1 MGSVQTEPQVDPGR
15 ALAPSMVGATVVRKE
30 DPALL
35 TGRGRYVDD
44 LQLPGTLHMAYVRSS
59 QAHARITGIDTEAA
73 RDLPGVLGVWT
84 AADLPGLPNTR
95 SIPGMERPCL
105 ATDTVRFVGEPVAVV
120 AATDRYL
127 AADAAAAVV
136 VDYDPLPA
144 LVTIEAAMA
153 EGAAPIVPGQA
164 GNVVMD
170 QPLTEG
176 DAEAELA
183 AAPHRTTLR
192 IRNQRLAAVPI
203 EPGGCVAS
211 WDSSGLTLYATVQA
225 PHPVRNELA
234 VMFGLPQHETRVV
247 APDVGGGF
255 GAKAS
260 FYPEFILTAELSRR
274 LGRPVKYVE
283 TRSENLVSM
292 THGRA
297 QLQDID
303 VGFDDEGRLLAMRVA
318 IVQDCGAWPDAT
330 GAGLPTLTIFMS
342 GGCYKVG
349 TIAASFRS
357 VTTNTTPVAAYRGA
371 GRPEAAFLIERV
383 MDVVAAELGRDP
395 LDVRRVNF
403 IQPGEMPY
411 ATQWPGIV
419 YDESDYPRLLD
430 TLLEH
435 IDYPALKREA
445 EERRADPSR
454 PLLGVG
460 FSTFVEM
467 GGFGPTPLFEQFG
480 YIGGWE
486 SSTVRMNPDGSVV
499 VSVGTSPHGQGH
511 ETAFAQ
517 IASDALGGVPMD
529 RITVRHGDTQT
540 VQEGIGTMGS
550 RAIPVCGPAVQRS
563 SDRVRG
569 KLVQI
574 AAHLLEASED
584 DIEQHGETFSVR
596 GTPGTEVSLADVAL
610 TAYKPHKLPEGMEI
624 GLQFMDY
631 YEPTNLSYPSG
642 AHACVVE
649 IDRDTGSVGVLRY
662 VAVDDCGTVINPLT
676 ARGQVE
682 GGLAQGIA
690 QALLEEVVYDAD
702 GQPVTSSLVDY
713 QIPGAPDVPGME
725 TYHLEVKTSFNPL
738 GAKGLGESGATA
750 APQAVVNAVVDAL
763 SHLGVRNIDMPMTP
777 FKVWTTMRAGAAADG
792 QGPGAAAPQNEPGAP
807 PPPEGLPEPPEGSA
821 EDWKVTP

>member
-1 MGSVQTEPQVDPGR
+1 
-15 ALAPSMVGATVVRKE
+15 
-30 DPALL
+30 
-35 TGRGRYVDD
+35 
-44 LQLPGTLHMAYVRSS
+44 
-59 QAHARITGIDTEAA
+59 
-73 RDLPGVLGVWT
+73 
-84 AADLPGLPNTR
+84 
-95 SIPGMERPCL
+95 
-105 ATDTVRFVGEPVAVV
+105 
-120 AATDRYL
+120 
-127 AADAAAAVV
+127 

-144 LVTIEAAMA
+144 LITIEAAMA
-153 EGAAPIVPGQA
+153 DGAEPIVPGQA
-164 GNVVMD
+164 SNVVMN
-170 QPLTEG
+170 QPMTEDDG
-176 DAEAELA
+176 EAELA
-183 AAPHRTTLR
+183 AAPHRSSLR

-203 EPGGCVAS
+203 EPGGCLAT
-211 WDSSGLTLYATVQA
+211 WDGGGLTLYATVQA

-234 VMFGLPQHETRVV
+234 VMFGLPQHQTRVV

-274 LGRPVKYVE
+274 LSRPVKYIE
-283 TRSENLVSM
+283 TRSENLVAM

-297 QLQDID
+297 QLQDIE
-303 VGFDDEGRLLAMRVA
+303 VGYDDDGRLLALRVA

-349 TIAASFRS
+349 KTAASFRS
-357 VTTNTTPVAAYRGA
+357 VTTHTTPVAAYRGA

-383 MDVVAAELGRDP
+383 IDLVADELGLDP
-395 LDVRRVNF
+395 VDVRRANF
-403 IQPGEMPY
+403 IQAGEMPWS
-411 ATQWPGIV
+411 TQWPGIV

-430 TLLEH
+430 TLLET
-435 IDYPALKREA
+435 IDYDEIKRDA
-445 EERRADPSR
+445 ASRRDDLSR
-454 PLLGVG
+454 PLLGIG

-499 VSVGTSPHGQGH
+499 ISVGTSPHGQGH

-517 IASDALGGVPMD
+517 IASDALGGVPME
-529 RITVRHGDTQT
+529 RITVRHGDTQS

-550 RAIPVCGPAVQRS
+550 RAIPVCGPAVQKS
-563 SDRVRG
+563 SDGVRR
-569 KLVQI
+569 KLVRI
-574 AAHLLEASED
+574 AAHMLEASVD
-584 DIEQHGETFSVR
+584 DIEQDGETFGVR
-596 GTPGTEVSLADVAL
+596 GTPGTHVALADVAL
-610 TAYKPHKLPEGMEI
+610 TAYKPHKLPEGMDI
-624 GLQFMDY
+624 GLQVMEY

-649 IDRDTGSVGVLRY
+649 VDRQTGQVSIVRY

-690 QALLEEVVYDAD
+690 QALLEEVVYGSD
-702 GQPVTSSLVDY
+702 GQPVTSTLVDY
-713 QIPGAPDVPGME
+713 AVPGASDLPDME
-725 TYHLEVKTSFNPL
+725 THHLEIKTSFNPL

-777 FKVWTTMRAGAAADG
+777 FRVWRTMQAAVK
-792 QGPGAAAPQNEPGAP
+792 PGAGEAEPPAAPQHAQDVPLSSERSTDDSTDERENS
-807 PPPEGLPEPPEGSA
+807 L
-821 EDWKVTP
+821 

>member
-1 MGSVQTEPQVDPGR
+1 MG
-15 ALAPSMVGATVVRKE
+15 SMVGATVVRKE

-44 LQLPGTLHMAYVRSS
+44 IQLPGTLHMAYVRSPE
-59 QAHARITGIDTEAA
+59 AHATIGSIDTDEAA
-73 RDLPGVLGVWT
+73 GMPGVIGVWT
-84 AADLPGLPNTR
+84 AADLPELPPCR

-105 ATDTVRFVGEPVAVV
+105 AQDTVRFVGEPVAVV
-120 AATDRYL
+120 LATDRYR
-127 AADAAAAVV
+127 AADAASAVV
-136 VDYDPLPA
+136 VEYESLPVLA
-144 LVTIEAAMA
+144 TIEQAMA
-153 EGAAPIVPGQA
+153 EGAAPIVPGQV

-170 QPLTEG
+170 QPLTAD

-183 AAPHRTTLR
+183 AAPHRTSLR
-192 IRNQRLAAVPI
+192 LRNQRLAAVPI
-203 EPGGCVAS
+203 EPGGCVAT
-211 WDSSGLTLYATVQA
+211 WEGDGLTLYATVQA

-234 VMFGLPQHETRVV
+234 VMFGLPQHRTRVV

-274 LGRPVKYVE
+274 LSRPVKYVE
-283 TRSENLVSM
+283 TRSENMLSM

-297 QLQDID
+297 QLQDIEI
-303 VGFDDEGRLLAMRVA
+303 GYDDEGQLLALRVA
-318 IVQDCGAWPDAT
+318 IVQDCGAWPDPT
-330 GAGLPTLTIFMS
+330 GAGLPTLTLFMS

-349 TIAASFRS
+349 KIAASFRS
-357 VTTNTTPVAAYRGA
+357 VATNTTPISAYRGA

-383 MDVVAAELGRDP
+383 IDVVADELGLDP
-395 LDVRRVNF
+395 LDVRRRNF
-403 IQPGEMPY
+403 IQADEMPFT
-411 ATQWPGIV
+411 TQWPGIV
-419 YDESDYPRLLD
+419 YDESDYPRLLA

-435 IDYPALKREA
+435 VDYAALKAEA
-445 EERRADPSR
+445 AQRRDDPAK
-454 PLLGVG
+454 PLLGIG

-499 VSVGTSPHGQGH
+499 IAVGTSPHGQGH

-517 IASDALGGVPMD
+517 IASDALGGVPME

-550 RAIPVCGPAVQRS
+550 RAIPVCGPAVQKS
-563 SDRVRG
+563 SDGIRR
-569 KLVQI
+569 KLVRI
-574 AAHLLEASED
+574 AAHMLEASED
-584 DIEQHGETFSVR
+584 DIVQDGETFSVR
-596 GTPGTEVSLADVAL
+596 GTPGSTVALGEVAL
-610 TAYKPHKLPEGMEI
+610 TAYKPQRLPDGMDI
-624 GLQFMDY
+624 GLQVMEY

-642 AHACVVE
+642 AHCCVVE
-649 IDRDTGSVGVLRY
+649 VDRQTGQVTIQRY

-690 QALLEEVVYDAD
+690 QALLEQVVYGED
-702 GQPVTSSLVDY
+702 GQPLTSTLIDY
-713 QIPGAPDVPGME
+713 AVPGAPDIPDLQ
-725 TYHLEVKTSFNPL
+725 THHLEIKTSFNPL

-763 SHLGVRNIDMPMTP
+763 SHLGIRNIDMPLTP
-777 FKVWTTMRAGAAADG
+777 FKVWTAMCAATATDDREV
-792 QGPGAAAPQNEPGAP
+792 PA
-807 PPPEGLPEPPEGSA
+807 
-821 EDWKVTP
+821 

>member
-1 MGSVQTEPQVDPGR
+1 M
-15 ALAPSMVGATVVRKE
+15 ASMVGAAVVRKE

-35 TGRGRYVDD
+35 TGRGRFVDD
-44 LQLPGTLHMAYVRSS
+44 IRLPGTAHMAFVRSPH
-59 QAHARITGIDTEAA
+59 AHARVLSIDTAA
-73 RDLPGVLGVWT
+73 AAGSHGVLGVWT
-84 AADLPGLPNTR
+84 AADLAGLPPTR
-95 SIPGMERPCL
+95 SLPGMERPCL
-105 ATDTVRFVGEPVAVV
+105 ASDTVRFVGEPVAVV
-120 AATDRYL
+120 VATDRYL

-136 VDYDPLPA
+136 VDYEPLPA
-144 LVTIEAAMA
+144 LTTVEAAMA
-153 EGAAPIVPGQA
+153 EGAAPIVPGQSS
-164 GNVVMD
+164 NVVLAQQM
-170 QPLTEG
+170 TED

-183 AAPHRTTLR
+183 AAPHRTSLR

-203 EPGGCVAS
+203 EPGGCLAT
-211 WDSSGLTLYATVQA
+211 WDSHALTLHATVQA
-225 PHPVRNELA
+225 PHPLRNELA
-234 VMFGLPQHETRVV
+234 AMFGLAQHDTRVV

-260 FYPEFILTAELSRR
+260 FYPEFILTAELARR
-274 LGRPVKYVE
+274 LGRPVQYVE
-283 TRSENLVSM
+283 SRSENLVSM

-297 QLQDID
+297 QVQDVD
-303 VGFDDEGRLLAMRVA
+303 VGFDDEGRVLALRVA
-318 IVQDCGAWPDAT
+318 IVQDCGAWPDPL
-330 GAGLPTLTIFMS
+330 GAALPTLTAYMS
-342 GGCYKVG
+342 GGCYGIG

-357 VTTNTTPVAAYRGA
+357 VATHTTPVAAYRGA

-383 MDVVAAELGRDP
+383 MDVVADELGRDP
-395 LDVRRVNF
+395 IDVRRVNF

-419 YDESDYPRLLD
+419 YDESDYPGLLD
-430 TLLEH
+430 TLLRH
-435 IDYPALKREA
+435 LDVAQLRREA
-445 EERRADPSR
+445 EERRADPGR
-454 PLLGVG
+454 PLLGIG
-460 FSTFVEM
+460 FSSFVEM
-467 GGFGPTPLFEQFG
+467 GGFGPTPLLEQFG
-480 YIGGWE
+480 YVGGWE

-517 IASDALGGVPMD
+517 IASDALGGVPVE
-529 RITVRHGDTQT
+529 RITVRHGDTHT

-563 SDRVRG
+563 AGKVRH
-569 KLVQI
+569 KLLQI
-574 AAHLLEASED
+574 AAHLLEADEG
-584 DIEQHGETFSVR
+584 DIEQDGETFSVR
-596 GTPGTEVSLADVAL
+596 GTPGTEVPLAEVAL
-610 TAYKPHKLPEGMEI
+610 TAYKPHKCPEDMEV

-649 IDRDTGSVGVLRY
+649 VDRDTGRVQVLRY

-702 GQPVTSSLVDY
+702 GQPVTATLVDY
-713 QIPGAPDVPGME
+713 QVPGAPDVPAIESHHM
-725 TYHLEVKTSFNPL
+725 VVRTSFNPL

-763 SHLGVRNIDMPMTP
+763 SHLGVRHIDMPLTP
-777 FKVWTTMRAGAAADG
+777 FRVWTAMHDGAGSGTARAAATPPSDRPPG
-792 QGPGAAAPQNEPGAP
+792 GPGGGPDETGR
-807 PPPEGLPEPPEGSA
+807 
-821 EDWKVTP
+821 

>member
-1 MGSVQTEPQVDPGR
+1 
-15 ALAPSMVGATVVRKE
+15 
-30 DPALL
+30 
-35 TGRGRYVDD
+35 
-44 LQLPGTLHMAYVRSS
+44 
-59 QAHARITGIDTEAA
+59 
-73 RDLPGVLGVWT
+73 
-84 AADLPGLPNTR
+84 
-95 SIPGMERPCL
+95 
-105 ATDTVRFVGEPVAVV
+105 
-120 AATDRYL
+120 
-127 AADAAAAVV
+127 
-136 VDYDPLPA
+136 
-144 LVTIEAAMA
+144 
-153 EGAAPIVPGQA
+153 
-164 GNVVMD
+164 
-170 QPLTEG
+170 
-176 DAEAELA
+176 
-183 AAPHRTTLR
+183 
-192 IRNQRLAAVPI
+192 
-203 EPGGCVAS
+203 
-211 WDSSGLTLYATVQA
+211 
-225 PHPVRNELA
+225 
-234 VMFGLPQHETRVV
+234 
-247 APDVGGGF
+247 
-255 GAKAS
+255 
-260 FYPEFILTAELSRR
+260 
-274 LGRPVKYVE
+274 
-283 TRSENLVSM
+283 
-292 THGRA
+292 
-297 QLQDID
+297 
-303 VGFDDEGRLLAMRVA
+303 MRVA

-349 TIAASFRS
+349 KIAASFRS
-357 VTTNTTPVAAYRGA
+357 VATNTTPVAAYRGA
-371 GRPEAAFLIERV
+371 GRPEAAYLIERV
-383 MDVVAAELGRDP
+383 IDVVADELGRDP

-403 IQPGEMPY
+403 VQPGDMPF

-435 IDYPALKREA
+435 LDYETLQKEA
-445 EERRADPSR
+445 AERRATPDR
-454 PLLGVG
+454 PLLGIG

-517 IASDALGGVPMD
+517 IASDALGGVPME

-550 RAIPVCGPAVQRS
+550 RAIPVCGPAVLRS
-563 SDRVRG
+563 SDKVRR
-569 KLVQI
+569 KLLQI
-574 AAHLLEASED
+574 AAHMLEASED
-584 DIEQHGETFSVR
+584 DIEQDGETFSVR
-596 GTPGTEVSLADVAL
+596 GTPGTEVTLAEVAL

-649 IDRDTGSVGVLRY
+649 VGRRTGRVDVLRY

-690 QALLEEVVYDAD
+690 QALLEEVVYDGD

-713 QIPGAPDVPGME
+713 AVPGAPDVPAME
-725 TYHLEVKTSFNPL
+725 THHIEVKTSFNPL

-763 SHLGVRNIDMPMTP
+763 SHLGVRNLDMPLTP
-777 FKVWTTMRAGAAADG
+777 FKVWTAMQSPNGAASGNDP
-792 QGPGAAAPQNEPGAP
+792 GPGAAAPQSDPDTPA
-807 PPPEGLPEPPEGSA
+807 PPEGLPEPPEGEAS
-821 EDWKVTP
+821 DWKVTP

>member
-1 MGSVQTEPQVDPGR
+1 MG
-15 ALAPSMVGATVVRKE
+15 SMVGAAVLRKE

-44 LQLPGTLHMAYVRSS
+44 IQLPGTVHMAYVRSVEP
-59 QAHARITGIDTEAA
+59 HARITSIDTEEA
-73 RDLPGVLGVWT
+73 RELPGVLGVWT
-84 AADLPGLPNTR
+84 AADLDGLPHTR
-95 SIPGMERPCL
+95 SFPGTQRPCL
-105 ATDTVRFVGEPVAVV
+105 ARDAVRFVGEPVAVV
-120 AATDRYL
+120 VAADRYL

-144 LVTIEAAMA
+144 LVTVEDALA
-153 EGAAPIVPGQA
+153 EGAAPIVPGQSS
-164 GNVVMD
+164 NVVLD
-170 QPLTEG
+170 QPMTAD

-234 VMFGLPQHETRVV
+234 TMFGLPQHETRVV

-283 TRSENLVSM
+283 TRSENMVAM

-297 QLQDID
+297 QLQDVD

-330 GAGLPTLTIFMS
+330 GAGLPTLTVFMS

-349 TIAASFRS
+349 KIAASFRS
-357 VTTNTTPVAAYRGA
+357 VTTNTTPTAAYRGA
-371 GRPEAAFLIERV
+371 GRPEAAFLVERV
-383 MDVVAAELGRDP
+383 VDVVARELGRDP
-395 LDVRRVNF
+395 LEVRRVNF

-430 TLLEH
+430 TLLGHLRDGGADLE
-435 IDYPALKREA
+435 ALRREA
-445 EERRADPSR
+445 AERRADPSR
-454 PLLGVG
+454 PLLGIG

-467 GGFGPTPLFEQFG
+467 GGFGPSPLFEQFG

-517 IASDALGGVPMD
+517 IASDALGGIPVE
-529 RITVRHGDTQT
+529 RISVRHGDTQT

-550 RAIPVCGPAVQRS
+550 RAMAVGGPAVHRS
-563 SDRVRG
+563 SDQVRR
-569 KLVQI
+569 KLLRI
-574 AAHLLEASED
+574 AAHLLEADES
-584 DIEQHGETFSVR
+584 DIEQDGERFAVR
-596 GTPGTEVSLADVAL
+596 GTPGAEVSLADVAL
-610 TAYKPHKLPEGMEI
+610 TAYKPHKLPEGVDI
-624 GLQFMDY
+624 GLQVMDY

-649 IDRDTGSVGVLRY
+649 VDRATGRVSVLRY

-690 QALLEEVVYDAD
+690 QALLEEVRYGDD

-713 QIPGAPDVPGME
+713 AVPGAPDVPDLD
-725 TYHLEVKTSFNPL
+725 THHLEVPTSFNPL

-763 SHLGVRNIDMPMTP
+763 AHLGVRTIDMPLTP
-777 FKVWTTMRAGAAADG
+777 YRVWTAMRAAEQGRDDGAAADPSRPPAEAL
-792 QGPGAAAPQNEPGAP
+792 QPDDDAP
-807 PPPEGLPEPPEGSA
+807 PPPDGMPTPPAGA
-821 EDWKVTP
+821 GEDWKVTP

>member
-1 MGSVQTEPQVDPGR
+1 M
-15 ALAPSMVGATVVRKE
+15 ASMVGATVVRKE

-44 LQLPGTLHMAYVRSS
+44 IQLPGMAHMSYVRSVE
-59 QAHARITGIDTEAA
+59 AHARINSIDTADA
-73 RDLPGVLGVWT
+73 RDMPGVLGVWT
-84 AADLPGLPNTR
+84 AADLGGLPNTR

-105 ATDTVRFVGEPVAVV
+105 ASDVVRFVGEPVAVV
-120 AATDRYL
+120 VAVDRYR
-127 AADAAAAVV
+127 AADAAAAIV
-136 VDYDPLPA
+136 VDYEPLPA
-144 LVTIEAAMA
+144 LVTIEDAMA
-153 EGAAPIVPGQA
+153 AGAAPIVPGQA
-164 GNVVMD
+164 SNVVMD
-170 QPLTEG
+170 QSMTED
-176 DAEAELA
+176 DAEDELA
-183 AAPHRTTLR
+183 AAPNRTTLR

-203 EPGGCVAS
+203 EPGGCVAT
-211 WDSSGLTLYATVQA
+211 WDGTGLTLYATVQN
-225 PHPVRNELA
+225 PHPLRNELS
-234 VMFGLPQHETRVV
+234 VMFELAQHEARVV

-260 FYPEFILTAELSRR
+260 FYPEFILTSELSRR

-283 TRSENLVSM
+283 TRSENMVAM
-292 THGRA
+292 THGRS
-297 QLQDID
+297 QVQDID
-303 VGFDDEGRLLAMRVA
+303 VGYDDEGRLLAMRVA
-318 IVQDCGAWPDAT
+318 IVQDCGAWPDPG
-330 GAGLPTLTIFMS
+330 GAGLPMLTIFMS
-342 GGCYKVG
+342 AGCYKVG
-349 TIAASFRS
+349 KIAASFRS
-357 VTTNTTPVAAYRGA
+357 VVTNTTPIAAYRGA

-383 MDVVAAELGRDP
+383 IDVVSDELGRDP
-395 LDVRRVNF
+395 VDVRRVNF
-403 IQPGEMPY
+403 IQATDMPF

-430 TLLEH
+430 TLLEQV
-435 IDYPALKREA
+435 DYEALKQEA
-445 EERRADPSR
+445 EERRNDPGR
-454 PLLGVG
+454 PLLGIG

-517 IASDALGGVPMD
+517 IASDALGGVPME
-529 RITVRHGDTQT
+529 RITVRHGDTGT
-540 VQEGIGTMGS
+540 IQEGIGTMGS
-550 RAIPVCGPAVQRS
+550 RSIPVCGPAVLRS
-563 SDRVRG
+563 GDKVRR

-574 AAHLLEASED
+574 AAHMLEAGED
-584 DIEQHGETFSVR
+584 DIEQNGQTFAVR
-596 GTPGTEVSLADVAL
+596 GTPGTEVPLADVAL

-631 YEPTNLSYPSG
+631 YEPTNLSFPSG

-649 IDRDTGSVGVLRY
+649 VDRATGQVSIRRY

-690 QALLEEVVYDAD
+690 QALLEEIVYDDA
-702 GQPVTSSLVDY
+702 GQPVTSSLIDY
-713 QIPGAPDVPGME
+713 AIPGAPDVPGME
-725 TYHLEVKTSFNPL
+725 THHVEVKTSFNPL

-763 SHLGVRNIDMPMTP
+763 SHLGIRNIDMPMTP
-777 FKVWTTMRAGAAADG
+777 FKVWSAMRGGAVAGHG
-792 QGPGAAAPQNEPGAP
+792 SGPDTAAPRSDPGP
-807 PPPEGLPEPPEGSA
+807 PPPPDGLPEPPGGSA
-821 EDWKVTP
+821 DDWKVTS

>member
-1 MGSVQTEPQVDPGR
+1 M
-15 ALAPSMVGATVVRKE
+15 ASMVGATVVRKE

-44 LQLPGTLHMAYVRSS
+44 IQLPAMAHMAYVRSV
-59 QAHARITGIDTEAA
+59 QAHARIVSIDPKDAL
-73 RDLPGVLGVWT
+73 DMPGVLGVWT
-84 AADLPGLPNTR
+84 AADLEGLPHTR
-95 SIPGMERPCL
+95 SIPGMERPAL
-105 ATDTVRFVGEPVAVV
+105 ATDAVRFVGEPVAVV
-120 AATDRYL
+120 VAEDRYL

-136 VDYDPLPA
+136 VDYDPLPV
-144 LVTIEAAMA
+144 LVTVEEAMA
-153 EGAAPIVPGQA
+153 DGAAPIVPGQA
-164 GNVVMD
+164 SNVVMNM
-170 QPLTEG
+170 PMTED
-176 DAEAELA
+176 DAEAELS
-183 AAPHRTTLR
+183 AAPHRTSLR

-211 WDSSGLTLYATVQA
+211 WDSSGLTIYATVQA

-234 VMFGLPQHETRVV
+234 VMFGLRQDETRVV

-260 FYPEFILTAELSRR
+260 FYPEFILAPELSRR
-274 LGRPVKYVE
+274 LGRPVKYIE
-283 TRSENLVSM
+283 TRGENLVSM

-297 QLQDID
+297 QLQDIE
-303 VGFDDEGRLLAMRVA
+303 VGFDDDGKVLAMRVA
-318 IVQDCGAWPDAT
+318 IIQDCGAWPDAT

-342 GGCYKVG
+342 GGCYKIG
-349 TIAASFRS
+349 KIAASFRS
-357 VTTNTTPVAAYRGA
+357 VTTNTTPVSAYRGA

-383 MDVVAAELGRDP
+383 MDVVADELGRDP
-395 LDVRRVNF
+395 LEVRRANF

-435 IDYPALKREA
+435 LDYEALQRER
-445 EERRADPSR
+445 EERRADPDR
-454 PLLGVG
+454 PLLGIG

-467 GGFGPTPLFEQFG
+467 GGFGPSPLFEQFG
-480 YIGGWE
+480 FIGGWE

-517 IASDALGGVPMD
+517 IAADALGGISMD
-529 RITVRHGDTQT
+529 RITVRHGDTAT

-550 RAIPVCGPAVQRS
+550 RAIPVCGPAVLRS
-563 SDRVRG
+563 SDKVRR

-584 DIEQHGETFSVR
+584 DIEQDGETFKVR
-596 GTPGTEVSLADVAL
+596 GTPGAEVTLADVAL
-610 TAYKPHKLPEGMEI
+610 TAYKPHKLPEGMEV

-649 IDRDTGSVGVLRY
+649 IDRQTGAVHILRY

-682 GGLAQGIA
+682 GGLIQGIA
-690 QALLEEVVYDAD
+690 QALFEEVVYDAD
-702 GQPVTSSLVDY
+702 GEPITSSLVDY
-713 QIPGAPDVPGME
+713 
-725 TYHLEVKTSFNPL
+725 
-738 GAKGLGESGATA
+738 
-750 APQAVVNAVVDAL
+750 AV
-763 SHLGVRNIDMPMTP
+763 
-777 FKVWTTMRAGAAADG
+777 
-792 QGPGAAAPQNEPGAP
+792 
-807 PPPEGLPEPPEGSA
+807 
-821 EDWKVTP
+821 

>member
-1 MGSVQTEPQVDPGR
+1 
-15 ALAPSMVGATVVRKE
+15 
-30 DPALL
+30 
-35 TGRGRYVDD
+35 
-44 LQLPGTLHMAYVRSS
+44 MA
-59 QAHARITGIDTEAA
+59 D
-73 RDLPGVLGVWT
+73 
-84 AADLPGLPNTR
+84 
-95 SIPGMERPCL
+95 
-105 ATDTVRFVGEPVAVV
+105 
-120 AATDRYL
+120 
-127 AADAAAAVV
+127 
-136 VDYDPLPA
+136 
-144 LVTIEAAMA
+144 
-153 EGAAPIVPGQA
+153 GAAPIVPGQA
-164 GNVVMD
+164 SNVVMNV
-170 QPLTEG
+170 PMTED

-183 AAPHRTTLR
+183 ATPHRTTLR

-211 WDSSGLTLYATVQA
+211 WDSTGLTVYATVQA

-260 FYPEFILTAELSRR
+260 FYPEFILTSELSRR
-274 LGRPVKYVE
+274 LGHPVKYVE

-349 TIAASFRS
+349 KIAASFRS
-357 VTTNTTPVAAYRGA
+357 VATNTTPVAAYRGA

-383 MDVVAAELGRDP
+383 IDVVADELGRDP

-403 IQPGEMPY
+403 IQPGDMPF

-435 IDYPALKREA
+435 LDYEGLKRDA
-445 EERRADPSR
+445 AERRDDPRR
-454 PLLGVG
+454 PLLGIG

-550 RAIPVCGPAVQRS
+550 RAIPVCGPAVMRS
-563 SDRVRG
+563 SDKVRR

-574 AAHLLEASED
+574 AAHMLEASED
-584 DIEQHGETFSVR
+584 DIEETGEAFAVR
-596 GTPGTEVSLADVAL
+596 GTPGTEVTLAEVAL

-649 IDRDTGSVGVLRY
+649 VDRDTGQVGILRY
-662 VAVDDCGTVINPLT
+662 VAVDDCGTVINPMIVD
-676 ARGQVE
+676 GQVH
-682 GGLAQGIA
+682 GGIVQSIA
-690 QALLEEVVYDAD
+690 QALFEETVYAED
-702 GQPVTSSLVDY
+702 GQLRTPTLVEYGMPSAADLPSMELDRTVTPSPS
-713 QIPGAPDVPGME
+713 
-725 TYHLEVKTSFNPL
+725 NPL
-738 GAKGLGESGATA
+738 GVKGIGEAGTIA
-750 APQAVVNAVVDAL
+750 ASAAVVNAAVDAL
-763 SHLGVRNIDMPMTP
+763 TPLGIRHLEMPLQP
-777 FKVWTTMRAGAAADG
+777 ARVWHAMREAVGGDR
-792 QGPGAAAPQNEPGAP
+792 
-807 PPPEGLPEPPEGSA
+807 
-821 EDWKVTP
+821 

>member
-1 MGSVQTEPQVDPGR
+1 M
-15 ALAPSMVGATVVRKE
+15 ASMIGAAVVRKE

-35 TGRGRYVDD
+35 TGRGCYVDD
-44 LQLPGTLHMAYVRSS
+44 LQLPGMLHMAYVRSVS
-59 QAHARITGIDTEAA
+59 AHARITGIETAA
-73 RDLPGVLGVWT
+73 ATALPGVLGVWT
-84 AADLPGLPNTR
+84 AADLPDLPSTR

-105 ATDTVRFVGEPVAVV
+105 ATDAVRFVGEPVAVV
-120 AATDRYL
+120 VAVDRAR
-127 AADAAAAVV
+127 AADAAAEVV
-136 VDYDPLPA
+136 VEYDPLPV
-144 LVTIEAAMA
+144 LVTVEQALA
-153 EGAAPIVPGQA
+153 EGSAPIVPGQSS
-164 GNVVMD
+164 NVVMD
-170 QPLTEG
+170 QQLTED

-183 AAPHRTTLR
+183 AAPHRTRLR
-192 IRNQRLAAVPI
+192 IRNQRVAAVPI

-211 WDSSGLTLYATVQA
+211 WDRAGLTLHATVQA

-234 VMFGLPQHETRVV
+234 VMFGLPQHETRVI

-297 QLQDID
+297 QRQDIE
-303 VGFDDEGRLLAMRVA
+303 VGYDDEGRLLAMRLA
-318 IVQDCGAWPDAT
+318 IVQDCGAWPDVT

-342 GGCYKVG
+342 GGCYKIG
-349 TIAASFRS
+349 KIAASFRS

-371 GRPEAAFLIERV
+371 GRPEAAFLVERV
-383 MDVVAAELGRDP
+383 VDVVADELGLDP
-395 LDVRRVNF
+395 LAVRRINF
-403 IQPGEMPY
+403 VQPDEMPY
-411 ATQWPGIV
+411 ATQWPGII

-435 IDYPALKREA
+435 VDYEALLA
-445 EERRADPSR
+445 DAADRRNDPDR
-454 PLLGVG
+454 PLLGIG

-486 SSTVRMNPDGSVV
+486 SSTIRMNPDGTVV

-517 IASDALGGVPMD
+517 IASDALGGVPME

-540 VQEGIGTMGS
+540 IQEGIGTMGS

-563 SDRVRG
+563 GDRLRR
-569 KLVQI
+569 KLVEI
-574 AAHLLEASED
+574 AAHMLEANED
-584 DIEQHGETFSVR
+584 DIEQDGETFAVR
-596 GTPGTEVSLADVAL
+596 GTPGASVDLPAVAL
-610 TAYKPHKLPEGMEI
+610 RAYKPHLCPDDFEV

-642 AHACVVE
+642 AHCCVVE
-649 IDRDTGSVGVLRY
+649 VDRRTGRVEVLRY

-690 QALLEEVVYDAD
+690 QALLEEVRYDEEA
-702 GQPVTSSLVDY
+702 QPITSSLVDY
-713 QIPGAPDVPGME
+713 AIPGAVDVPGFE
-725 TYHLEVKTSFNPL
+725 THHLEIPTSFNPL

-763 SHLGVRNIDMPMTP
+763 SHLGVRTIDMPLTP
-777 FKVWTTMRAGAAADG
+777 FRVWSVMQAADDG
-792 QGPGAAAPQNEPGAP
+792 ADPGGGA
-807 PPPEGLPEPPEGSA
+807 EE
-821 EDWKVTP
+821 VR

>member
-1 MGSVQTEPQVDPGR
+1 M
-15 ALAPSMVGATVVRKE
+15 ASMVGATVLRKE

-35 TGRGRYVDD
+35 TGQGRYVDD
-44 LQLPGTLHMAYVRSS
+44 ILLPGMVHMAYVRSV
-59 QAHARITGIDTEAA
+59 QAHARILSIDPKDAL
-73 RDLPGVLGVWT
+73 DMPGVLGVWT
-84 AADLPGLPNTR
+84 AADLEGLPHTR

-105 ATDTVRFVGEPVAVV
+105 AGDAVRFVGEPVAVV
-120 AATDRYL
+120 VAEDRYL

-136 VDYDPLPA
+136 VDYDPLPV
-144 LVTIEAAMA
+144 LTTVERAMA
-153 EGAAPIVPGQA
+153 DGATAIVPGQA
-164 GNVVMD
+164 SNVVMTV
-170 QPLTEG
+170 PMTED

-211 WDSSGLTLYATVQA
+211 WDSSGLVLYATVQA
-225 PHPVRNELA
+225 PHPLRNDLA
-234 VMFGLPQHETRVV
+234 VMFGLHQDVTRVV

-260 FYPEFILTAELSRR
+260 FYPEFILAPELSRR

-292 THGRA
+292 TQGRG
-297 QLQDID
+297 QLQDVD
-303 VGFDDEGRLLAMRVA
+303 VGFDDGGTIQAMRIA
-318 IVQDCGAWPDAT
+318 IIQDCGAWPDAT
-330 GAGLPTLTIFMS
+330 GAALPTLTVFMS
-342 GGCYKVG
+342 GGCYKIPK
-349 TIAASFRS
+349 IAASFRS
-357 VTTNTTPVAAYRGA
+357 VTTNTTPIAAYRGA

-383 MDVVAAELGRDP
+383 MDVVADELGRDP
-395 LDVRRVNF
+395 LEVRRANF

-419 YDESDYPRLLD
+419 YDEGDFPRLLD

-435 IDYPALKREA
+435 LDYEKVTRER
-445 EERRADPSR
+445 EERRQDSTR
-454 PLLGVG
+454 PLLGIG
-460 FSTFVEM
+460 FSSFVEM
-467 GGFGPTPLFEQFG
+467 GGIGPTPLAEQFG
-480 YIGGWE
+480 FLGGWE

-517 IASDALGGVPMD
+517 IAADALGGISMD

-540 VQEGIGTMGS
+540 VQEGIGTFGS
-550 RAIPVCGPAVQRS
+550 RGMAVCGPAVLRS
-563 SDRVRG
+563 SDKVRR
-569 KLVQI
+569 KLLQI
-574 AAHLLEASED
+574 AAHMLEASED
-584 DIEQHGETFSVR
+584 DVEQNGETFSVK
-596 GTPGTEVSLADVAL
+596 GTPGTEVPLSDVAL

-624 GLQFMDY
+624 GVQFMDY

-649 IDRDTGSVGVLRY
+649 VDRDTGQVQILRY

-682 GGLAQGIA
+682 GGVIQGIA
-690 QALLEEVVYDAD
+690 QALLEEVVYDDD

-713 QIPGAPDVPGME
+713 AVPGAPDVPSPE
-725 TYHLEVKTSFNPL
+725 THHIEVKTSFNPL
-738 GAKGLGESGATA
+738 GAKGLGESGATG
-750 APQAVVNAVVDAL
+750 APPAVVNAVVDAL
-763 SHLGVRNIDMPMTP
+763 SHLGVRTIDMPLTP
-777 FKVWTTMRAGAAADG
+777 FKVWTAMQDPIGAGRGASG
-792 QGPGAAAPQNEPGAP
+792 GAAAPQGEPGTP
-807 PPPEGLPEPPEGSA
+807 PVPEGLPEPPGEGRG

>member
-1 MGSVQTEPQVDPGR
+1 M
-15 ALAPSMVGATVVRKE
+15 ASMVGATVVRKE

-44 LQLPGTLHMAYVRSS
+44 IQLPGAVSMAFVRSH
-59 QAHARITGIDTEAA
+59 QAHARVTAIDTEAA
-73 RDLPGVLGVWT
+73 RQLPGVLGVWT
-84 AADLPGLPNTR
+84 AADLEGLPATR

-105 ATDTVRFVGEPVAVV
+105 ASDTVRFVGEPVAVV
-120 AATDRYL
+120 AAQDRYL

-136 VDYDPLPA
+136 VDYEPLPVLA
-144 LVTIEAAMA
+144 TIEQAMA

-164 GNVVMD
+164 SNVVMD

-183 AAPHRTTLR
+183 AAPHRTSLR

-211 WDSSGLTLYATVQA
+211 WDSTGLTLYATVQA

-234 VMFGLPQHETRVV
+234 VMFGLPQHEVRVV

-274 LGRPVKYVE
+274 LGRPVKFVE

-371 GRPEAAFLIERV
+371 GRPEAAYLIERV
-383 MDVVAAELGRDP
+383 VDVVADELGRDP
-395 LDVRRVNF
+395 VDVRRVNL
-403 IQPGEMPY
+403 IQPGEMPF

-435 IDYPALKREA
+435 LDYEALKREA
-445 EERRADPSR
+445 EERRRDPQR
-454 PLLGVG
+454 PLLGIG

-467 GGFGPTPLFEQFG
+467 GGFGPSPLFEQFG

-517 IASDALGGVPMD
+517 IASDALGGIPME

-540 VQEGIGTMGS
+540 IQEGIGTMGS

-563 SDRVRG
+563 SDKVRQ
-569 KLVQI
+569 KLLQI

-584 DIEQHGETFSVR
+584 DIEQDGERFAVR
-596 GTPGTEVSLADVAL
+596 GTPGAEVTVAEVAL

-624 GLQFMDY
+624 GLQVMDY

-649 IDRDTGSVGVLRY
+649 VDRATGQVSVLRY

-690 QALLEEVVYDAD
+690 QALLEEVVYDGE
-702 GQPVTSSLVDY
+702 GQPVTSSLIDY
-713 QIPGAPDVPGME
+713 QVPGAPDVPGME
-725 TYHLEVKTSFNPL
+725 THHVEVRTSFNPL

-763 SHLGVRNIDMPMTP
+763 SHLGVRDLDMPLTP
-777 FKVWTTMRAGAAADG
+777 FRVWTAMRAAEEGRAAAASDG
-792 QGPGAAAPQNEPGAP
+792 TGPPPEAMRPDPAAP
-807 PPPEGLPEPPEGSA
+807 PPPDGMPTPPADG
-821 EDWKVTP
+821 DDTWKVTP

>member
-1 MGSVQTEPQVDPGR
+1 MGS
-15 ALAPSMVGATVVRKE
+15 MIGAAVVRKE

-44 LQLPGTLHMAYVRSS
+44 IRLPGMVHMAYVRSA
-59 QAHARITGIDTEAA
+59 QAHGRIASIDTADA
-73 RDLPGVLGVWT
+73 REMLGVYGVWT
-84 AADLPGLPNTR
+84 AADLVGLPNTR

-105 ATDTVRFVGEPVAVV
+105 ASDTVRFVGEPIAVV
-120 AATDRYL
+120 VAENQYL

-144 LVTIEAAMA
+144 LVTIEQAMA
-153 EGAAPIVPGQA
+153 EDAAPIVPGQPS
-164 GNVVMD
+164 NVVMN
-170 QPLTEG
+170 QPMTED

-203 EPGGCVAS
+203 EPGGCVAT
-211 WDSSGLTLYATVQA
+211 WDSNGLTLYATVQA

-260 FYPEFILTAELSRR
+260 FYPEFILTSELSRR
-274 LGRPVKYVE
+274 LGHPVKYVE
-283 TRSENLVSM
+283 TRSENLVAM
-292 THGRA
+292 TQGRA

-303 VGFDDEGRLLAMRVA
+303 VGFDDDGRLLALRVA
-318 IVQDCGAWPDAT
+318 IIQDCGAWPDTT

-349 TIAASFRS
+349 KIAASFRS
-357 VTTNTTPVAAYRGA
+357 VTTNTTPVASYRGA

-383 MDVVAAELGRDP
+383 VDLVADELGLDP
-395 LDVRRVNF
+395 LDVRRTNF
-403 IQPGEMPY
+403 IQPDEMPF

-419 YDESDYPRLLD
+419 YDESNFPLLLD

-435 IDYPALKREA
+435 VDYPTLKQDA
-445 EERRADPSR
+445 EQRRHDPSR

-517 IASDALGGVPMD
+517 IASDALGGVPLD
-529 RITVRHGDTQT
+529 RITVRHGDTAT
-540 VQEGIGTMGS
+540 IQEGIGTMGS
-550 RAIPVCGPAVQRS
+550 RAIPVCGPAVLRS
-563 SDRVRG
+563 SDKVRQ
-569 KLVQI
+569 KLRQI
-574 AAHLLEASED
+574 AAHMLEASVD
-584 DIEQHGETFSVR
+584 DVEQDGESFAVR
-596 GTPGTEVSLADVAL
+596 GAPGTAVALADVAL
-610 TAYKPHKLPEGMEI
+610 TAYKPQRLPEGMEV

-649 IDRDTGSVGVLRY
+649 VARDTGRVSVLRY

-690 QALLEEVVYDAD
+690 QALLEEVVFDAE
-702 GQPVTSSLVDY
+702 GQPVTSSLIDY
-713 QIPGAPDVPGME
+713 QIPGAPDVPAME
-725 TYHLEVKTSFNPL
+725 THHIEVKTSSNPL

-763 SHLGVRNIDMPMTP
+763 SHLGVRNIDMPLTP
-777 FKVWTTMRAGAAADG
+777 FTVWTALNRPSNGSTNDG
-792 QGPGAAAPQNEPGAP
+792 T
-807 PPPEGLPEPPEGSA
+807 
-821 EDWKVTP
+821 VTS

>member
-1 MGSVQTEPQVDPGR
+1 M
-15 ALAPSMVGATVVRKE
+15 ASMVGAAVVRKE

-35 TGRGRYVDD
+35 TGRGRFVDD
-44 LQLPGTLHMAYVRSS
+44 IQLPGMVHMAFVRSS
-59 QAHARITGIDTEAA
+59 HAHARVVSIDTEAA
-73 RDLPGVLGVWT
+73 AGAHGVLGVWT
-84 AADLPGLPNTR
+84 AADLDGLPPTR
-95 SIPGMERPCL
+95 SLPGMERPCL
-105 ATDTVRFVGEPVAVV
+105 ASGTVRFVGEPVAVV
-120 AATDRYL
+120 VASDRYL

-144 LVTIEAAMA
+144 LTTVEAAMS
-153 EGAAPIVPGQA
+153 EDAAPIVPGQSS
-164 GNVVMD
+164 NVVMD
-170 QPLTEG
+170 QAMTED

-203 EPGGCVAS
+203 EPGGCLAT
-211 WDSSGLTLYATVQA
+211 WDSTGLTLYATVQA

-234 VMFGLPQHETRVV
+234 AMFGLAQHETRVV

-260 FYPEFILTAELSRR
+260 FYPEFILTAELARR
-274 LGRPVKYVE
+274 LGHPVKYVE
-283 TRSENLVSM
+283 SRSENLVSM

-297 QLQDID
+297 QLQDVD
-303 VGFDDEGRLLAMRVA
+303 VGFDDEGRVLALRLA

-330 GAGLPTLTIFMS
+330 GAALPTLTVFMS
-342 GGCYKVG
+342 GGCYKIG
-349 TIAASFRS
+349 KIAASFRS
-357 VTTNTTPVAAYRGA
+357 VATNTTPVAAYRGA

-383 MDVVAAELGRDP
+383 MDVVADELGRDP

-430 TLLEH
+430 TLLRHLDPE
-435 IDYPALKREA
+435 PLRREA
-445 EERRADPSR
+445 EERRADPAR
-454 PLLGVG
+454 PLLGIG

-486 SSTVRMNPDGSVV
+486 SSTIRMNPDGSVV

-529 RITVRHGDTQT
+529 RITVRHGDTHT

-550 RAIPVCGPAVQRS
+550 RAIPVCGPAVHRS
-563 SDRVRG
+563 AGKLRR

-574 AAHLLEASED
+574 AAHLLEADEA
-584 DIEQHGETFSVR
+584 DIEQDGEAFSVR
-596 GTPGTEVSLADVAL
+596 GTPGTEVSLAEVAL
-610 TAYKPHKLPEGMEI
+610 TAYKPHKCPDDMEV

-642 AHACVVE
+642 AHGCVVE
-649 IDRDTGSVGVLRY
+649 VDRDTGHVHVLRY

-682 GGLAQGIA
+682 GGVAQGIA

-702 GQPVTSSLVDY
+702 GQPITSSLVDY
-713 QIPGAPDVPGME
+713 QVPGAPDVPAME
-725 TYHLEVKTSFNPL
+725 THHVVVPTSFNPL

-763 SHLGVRNIDMPMTP
+763 SHLGVRHIDMPLTP
-777 FKVWTTMRAGAAADG
+777 FRVWTAMHDVAGSG
-792 QGPGAAAPQNEPGAP
+792 SGPGAAAPQAGQGAARPPDGAP
-807 PPPEGLPEPPEGSA
+807 APPDDDG
-821 EDWKVTP
+821 WKVTP